1 MALLKNELYKLF
13 RTKKLYI
20 FMGIDLFF
28 LAFNLLGYQPGNNN
42 TIWTFTYG
50 QSAPMALTDIFTL
63 FMSFF
68 IPIFIADSF
77 AGEYRQGTLKLSLL
91 HPVSRL
97 CLLKAKLGSLLVLLL
112 ILTVFFVTAAYA
124 IGVFHLGWGDGF
136 EYNGSLYTP
145 VHGMFITFGSYLLLI
160 FPAMA
165 YGLLTAI
172 IAILSGNMT
181 AAILASVGIMT
192 IGFNLNTVP
201 GIGPYSLSYHIA
213 YLYKYFVPKFS
224 GPSGFLAI
232 GMLALY
238 FVLFGIFLVL
248 FFRKKD
254 LVY

>member
-1 MALLKNELYKLF
+1 MALFKNELYKLF
-13 RTKKLYI
+13 HTKKLYI
-20 FMGIDLFF
+20 FMGIHLFF
-28 LAFNLLGYQPGNNN
+28 LAFNLLGYRPGNNN

-50 QSAPMALTDIFTL
+50 QSAPMALTDIFTQ

-97 CLLKAKLGSLLVLLL
+97 SLLKAKLTSLLVLLL
-112 ILTVFFVTAAYA
+112 ILTVFFVTTSYA
-124 IGVFHLGWGDGF
+124 IGAFHLGWGSGF
-136 EYNGSLYTP
+136 EYNGSLYMP
-145 VHGMFITFGSYLLLI
+145 IQGMFMTLGSYLLLI
-160 FPAMA
+160 LPEMA

-213 YLYKYFVPKFS
+213 YLYKYFVP
-224 GPSGFLAI
+224 GFAKPEGCLAI

-238 FVLFGIFLVL
+238 FAFFGITLIL